1 MRPTNRID
9 SILDKL
15 KELWKKEPDT
25 RLGQLLINII
35 GYERGDVFYFED
47 DELEKLIDKELSKQ
61 KEAK

>member
-25 RLGQLLINII
+25 RLVQLLINII
-35 GYERGDVFYFED
+35 GYERGDVFYLED
-47 DELEKLIDKELSKQ
+47 DELEKLIDEELSKQ

>member
-1 MRPTNRID
+1 MRPTNRIE

-47 DELEKLIDKELSKQ
+47 DELEKLIDEELSKQ